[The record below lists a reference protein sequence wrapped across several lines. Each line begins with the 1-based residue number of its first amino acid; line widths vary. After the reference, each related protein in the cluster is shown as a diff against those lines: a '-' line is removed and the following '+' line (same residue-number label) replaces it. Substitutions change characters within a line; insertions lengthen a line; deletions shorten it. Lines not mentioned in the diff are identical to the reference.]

1 MHNNEIIHDAS
12 SQTEILT
19 LELVHSFVSEI
30 ETLLKKALIGVDF
43 IIDAEDPKR
52 VYCIDINLFPSY
64 TGFSGVSK
72 YMGELIRRRC
82 GVYDN

>member
-1 MHNNEIIHDAS
+1 M
-12 SQTEILT
+12 
-19 LELVHSFVSEI
+19 VHSFVSEI
-30 ETLLKKALIGVDF
+30 EIILNKALIGVDF

-64 TGFSGVSK
+64 TGFGGVSK

-82 GVYDN
+82 GLSDNCGVCFDSFLDIYIV